1 MQSDNKIF
9 GNRAVVLKLFVIA
22 YHLVF
27 FYVGMY
33 HLVFFHVGMY
43 HLVSEEYNC
52 SNVQYLKL
60 L

>member
-1 MQSDNKIF
+1 M
-9 GNRAVVLKLFVIA
+9 VLKLFVIA

-33 HLVFFHVGMY
+33 HLVA
-43 HLVSEEYNC
+43 EEYNC

-60 L
+60 P

>member
-43 HLVSEEYNC
+43 HLVSEEYDL
-52 SNVQYLKL
+52 LKCT
-60 L
+60 